1 MNKKQEPE
9 RIEIGQWPF
18 RIQYPQKENQN
29 RVMLLIHGHLGNEN
43 AMWVL
48 AKPLP
53 KDYYLL
59 APRAPLKMG
68 ENQYS
73 WHEIASQWPKIK
85 TYQDL
90 AEQLITRVDHWIEE
104 QNLDTDQFDIMGFSQ
119 GAVMAYALA
128 FFFTDKVRKVAALA
142 GFFPESWQKQLDL
155 NSVAGKSFYIAH
167 GTRDDIIPIEKAH
180 QAAKT
185 FEAYGAD
192 ITFCEADIGHKLS
205 TNCFKGL
212 GQFFD

>member
-1 MNKKQEPE
+1 
-9 RIEIGQWPF
+9 
-18 RIQYPQKENQN
+18 
-29 RVMLLIHGHLGNEN
+29 
-43 AMWVL
+43 
-48 AKPLP
+48 
-53 KDYYLL
+53 
-59 APRAPLKMG
+59 
-68 ENQYS
+68 
-73 WHEIASQWPKIK
+73 
-85 TYQDL
+85 
-90 AEQLITRVDHWIEE
+90 
-104 QNLDTDQFDIMGFSQ
+104 
-119 GAVMAYALA
+119 
-128 FFFTDKVRKVAALA
+128 LA

-180 QAAKT
+180 QTAKT